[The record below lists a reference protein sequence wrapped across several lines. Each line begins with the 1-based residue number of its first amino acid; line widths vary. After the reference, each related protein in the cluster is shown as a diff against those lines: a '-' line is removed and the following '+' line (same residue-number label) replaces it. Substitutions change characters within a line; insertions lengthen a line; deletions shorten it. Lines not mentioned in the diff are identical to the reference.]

1 MKNIVGQIPRG
12 KDFFP
17 RDKIINRI
25 YRRLDAGSDIY
36 LAAPRRTGKSAI
48 MYFLQDNPREN
59 YEFIYLITA
68 SVDNATT
75 YFRMLVNSVHN
86 LAKVSEKSFKA
97 ITGILKRID
106 EIEVLGTKVSFDKK
120 HLDKESRYFE
130 EFKDIIKDLD
140 PRGRKIVFLIDEF
153 PQTVENISRKSESEA
168 AVRFLQFNRTIRQ
181 NSNENVHFILTG
193 SIGLPSL
200 AEKLNASVDIND
212 LNILEIPPLDR
223 QEAMK
228 MIKRLLDYYRIPFK
242 EDAIEYLL
250 DEIKYFIPFHL
261 QLAVQELIDD
271 YENKEQPVDKEVVER
286 ALVRITNVRNNQYF
300 EHYYSRLEKTF
311 ENNQYRFAIKLL
323 EQLTGIENA
332 ELSHSQIK
340 QLAEE
345 CGVSK
350 RYTYVLRVLEFD
362 GYVLTQNNGQGSC
375 RFTSPILRTWWKKN
389 V

>member
-25 YRRLDAGSDIY
+25 YRRLDAGADIY

-181 NSNENVHFILTG
+181 NSSENVHFLLTG

-250 DEIKYFIPFHL
+250 DKIKYFIPFHL

-286 ALVRITNVRNNQYF
+286 ALDRITNVRNNQYF

-311 ENNQYRFAIKLL
+311 ENNQYRFALKLL

-345 CGVSK
+345 CGVSQK
-350 RYTYVLRVLEFD
+350 YTYVLRVLEFD